1 MRLVF
6 WSYEDQRTLL
16 GPLRNKVYYTFQFV
30 LDGHAINGDFPKYTR
45 CDSGAFF
52 FNVFIL
58 FVCFVCFPLCICLKK
73 RKTDKKRKGNSH
85 LTPQL
90 VRISTSG
97 PKQLYSQ
104 FYSYHRWLSPWS
116 RKLKHGWYLA
126 SPWEPSWSHIT
137 AAGHSGHEAA
147 MRKTTGG
154 RGRYFRRSSKSAL
167 LTLHTHCEG
176 SCIRLLVLQTS
187 LNKDIG
193 CMV

>member
-1 MRLVF
+1 MTTNVPF
-6 WSYEDQRTLL
+6 WVPWE
-16 GPLRNKVYYTFQFV
+16 
-30 LDGHAINGDFPKYTR
+30 TR
-45 CDSGAFF
+45 FITHFNLFLMVMLSTGTSLNIPGATQEPFF
-52 FNVFIL
+52 FKVFIL

-90 VRISTSG
+90 VRISTFG

-167 LTLHTHCEG
+167 LTLHTYCEG